1 VDPTI
6 YPGNSR
12 SISAI
17 ALHAFALGIT
27 LSFCAISTIFL
38 AQSHHRI
45 WRLTEFIATLSL
57 FHFLEFW
64 TTARYNTSNAKVS
77 SYLLTSNGSAYL
89 SAHLAAM
96 LEIIVTSTWFPSL
109 QDSWSNTYTVLLG
122 LALVIMGQVVR
133 SIAMAQAGVS
143 FNHIPAKSKKN
154 DHVLVTKGLYSY
166 LRHPSYFGYF
176 FFAVGTQVV
185 VGNKICCVSYL
196 VILWFFFKDRINCK
210 FSPGWMREYC
220 FADFDVQT
228 RNKIWSSSLV
238 MIIVIIARG
247 LALVFRSS
255 RRYSAFLYHIESD
268 YKSFLIQPRFQRAFV
283 YKFSNLM

>member
-1 VDPTI
+1 MHSRDLDKPSTSDQIWCLVQASRRPVSPSYSQHQPSKMAHQGDPDISLPSPTSPTDGTTTEPRTPLVDPTI

-17 ALHAFALGIT
+17 ALHAFCLGIT
-27 LSFCAISTIFL
+27 LSTCTISTILL

-64 TTARYNTSNAKVS
+64 ITARYNTFNAKVS

-96 LEIIVTSTWFPSL
+96 LEIIITSLYFPSL
-109 QDSWSNTYTVLLG
+109 QDSWSNTYTVLFG
-122 LALVIMGQVVR
+122 LTLVLMGQVVR

-143 FNHIPAKSKKN
+143 FNHIPAKSKKT

-196 VILWFFFKDRINCK
+196 IILWFFFKDRINCK
-210 FSPGWMREYC
+210 SLLLFS
-220 FADFDVQT
+220 T
-228 RNKIWSSSLV
+228 RW
-238 MIIVIIARG
+238 
-247 LALVFRSS
+247 
-255 RRYSAFLYHIESD
+255 RRWFC
-268 YKSFLIQPRFQRAFV
+268 
-283 YKFSNLM
+283 